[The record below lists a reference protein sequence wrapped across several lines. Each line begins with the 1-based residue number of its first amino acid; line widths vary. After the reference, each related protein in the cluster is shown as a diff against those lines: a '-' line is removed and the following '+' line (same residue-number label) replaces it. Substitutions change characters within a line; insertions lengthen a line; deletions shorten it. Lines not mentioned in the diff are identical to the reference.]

1 MEATH
6 INTYKSDAKPLTQ
19 DLYKLSSPVEYEY
32 AEEAGYTDYV
42 VASRSCVPI
51 IDEWEVYIFPS
62 DKDGNILDY
71 SELYGEKGWHKTS
84 DVMNR
89 YMKVM
94 EKYDA

>member
-1 MEATH
+1 MEATF

-19 DLYKLSSPVEYEY
+19 DLYKLSGPVEYEY
-32 AEEAGYTDYV
+32 TEQTSYTEHV
-42 VASRSCVPI
+42 VASRSCIPI
-51 IDEWEVYIFPS
+51 TNEWEVYIFPS

-84 DVMNR
+84 DVMDR
-89 YMKVM
+89 YMRHM

>member
-6 INTYKSDAKPLTQ
+6 INTYKSDEKPLTQ
-19 DLYKLSSPVEYEY
+19 DLYKLSSPVEYGNEN
-32 AEEAGYTDYV
+32 ECNTDYV
-42 VASRSCVPI
+42 VASRSCVPV
-51 IDEWEVYIFPS
+51 IDEWEVYLFPS
-62 DKDGNILDY
+62 DKNGNILDY